1 MNKVL
6 MMALVLASVVS
17 VNVDAGV
24 VGKSA
29 KVGKKGVTTAA
40 KVGKEVVVN
49 SPAGRVAEAIID

>member
-1 MNKVL
+1 